1 MERIQVYK
9 GRNPAGEA
17 AYVCSRIEQMIKEE
31 GMRYRD
37 AAVITGD
44 LPSYGRE
51 LAHQFDEA
59 GIPYF
64 LDDKKSILENPM
76 VELIRAALEMVKD
89 FSYESV
95 FRYLKTGL
103 VYEKD
108 GKRIESEA
116 DGNTAQADDEN
127 IFDGSREHVEQMTD
141 RLENYVRALGIRGWK
156 RWDSCWERQYRGGE
170 KLNLKELNQYRM
182 WILEPLRPLREAFK
196 AEGATIASVTAKG

>member
-1 MERIQVYK
+1 M
-9 GRNPAGEA
+9 
-17 AYVCSRIEQMIKEE
+17 CSRIEQMIKEE

-37 AAVITGD
+37 AAVIAGD

-89 FSYESV
+89 FSYESA

-103 VYEKD
+103 VYDKAGSTEE
-108 GKRIESEA
+108 RASA
-116 DGNTAQADDEN
+116 DTEERASADTKEWASADTEERRRQIQRRERRQIQRQIRPGMQGRQMLGADSTVPGNMQ
-127 IFDGSREHVEQMTD
+127 SR
-141 RLENYVRALGIRGWK
+141 
-156 RWDSCWERQYRGGE
+156 
-170 KLNLKELNQYRM
+170 
-182 WILEPLRPLREAFK
+182 
-196 AEGATIASVTAKG
+196 